1 MDDNTIKKNVWVARD
16 TDGNLRLF
24 FEEPVMVTKHEKEWT
39 GDIDTSNP
47 YGIPY
52 KVYNATG
59 KEYQVLEEQFS
70 HKPGIIVND
79 KYFKEF
85 VRELDVADKPIKIS

>member
-1 MDDNTIKKNVWVARD
+1 MDDIKKNVWIARD
-16 TDGNLRLF
+16 PENNLRLF
-24 FEEPVMVTKHEKEWT
+24 FEEPILVTKHKEEWT
-39 GDIDTSNP
+39 GEIDTNNP

-52 KVYNATG
+52 KVYKATG
-59 KEYQVLEEQFS
+59 DKYQILEEQFS

-85 VRELDVADKPIKIS
+85 VRELDVTDNPIKIS